1 MAEKGNLEDI
11 VKPEELLLANTIE
24 HEALVNILVKKRL
37 ISKNELL
44 EEIKQVKKEIYSKL
58 G

>member
-11 VKPEELLLANTIE
+11 VKPEELLIANTIE
-24 HEALVNILVKKRL
+24 HEALVNILLKKGL
-37 ISKNELL
+37 IDKDDLL
-44 EEIKQVKKEIYSKL
+44 EEIKKVKKAIYAKL

>member
-1 MAEKGNLEDI
+1 MGEKGNLEDL

-24 HEALVNILVKKRL
+24 HEALVNILVKKGL
-37 ISKNELL
+37 IDKDDLL
-44 EEIKQVKKEIYSKL
+44 DEIKKVKKEIYSKL